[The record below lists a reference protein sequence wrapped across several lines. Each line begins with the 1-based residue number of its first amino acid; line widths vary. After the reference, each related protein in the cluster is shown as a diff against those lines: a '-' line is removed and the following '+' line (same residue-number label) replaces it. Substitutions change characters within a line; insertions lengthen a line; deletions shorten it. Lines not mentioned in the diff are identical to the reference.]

1 MEFLAYSDIHHDE
14 YRNGIVLEDTIA
26 IEDAITE
33 YALSSGIET
42 VLFAGDWFR
51 ATNPTQRV
59 IKEAEA
65 SWVRRSREGI
75 TTIVIP
81 GNHDRWTR
89 SETSGHA
96 FLGAKIFNEDLKNV
110 EVYDES
116 ELHMFFDVHFLLIP
130 AGWQHKDLSWIE
142 GRTKNAPLV
151 VVIHGMIGGSILAS
165 GMTSPGMDSTLINEL
180 KPNLVLAGDNHT
192 PQDLSMFNCPAGYL
206 GAPLQHNWGDR
217 NQDRGFWHITVDS
230 QQILRRFVS
239 SYSPRFVRENIPANT
254 EIEAMCTST
263 TLLQDKLDGRPG
275 IVELTLIG
283 KNVDNLNKDMIEEN
297 LRLNFDMRK
306 LKIAIN
312 QSYQQIEVVAGIS
325 EASQPE
331 DKWSMYVASGKAPS
345 IENMDLT
352 MLSEM
357 GKWAIQEAKKL

>member
-1 MEFLAYSDIHHDE
+1 
-14 YRNGIVLEDTIA
+14 
-26 IEDAITE
+26 
-33 YALSSGIET
+33 
-42 VLFAGDWFR
+42 DWYR
-51 ATNPTQRV
+51 ATNPKQHV
-59 IKEAEA
+59 IKQAEA
-65 SWVRRSREGI
+65 AWKYRSDQGI
-75 TTIVIP
+75 ITIAVV
-81 GNHDRWTR
+81 GNHDRETR
-89 SETSGHA
+89 SEISRHSFAAVKVFT
-96 FLGAKIFNEDLKNV
+96 EDLKNV
-110 EVYDES
+110 EVYDEIS
-116 ELHMFFDVHFLLIP
+116 LWSDPKIEFLLIP
-130 AGWQHKDLSWIE
+130 AGWQHQDLSQWTRHNGI
-142 GRTKNAPLV
+142 PLV

-165 GMTSPGMDSTLINEL
+165 GITSPGMDSTLINEL

-263 TLLQDKLDGRPG
+263 TLIQDKLDGRPG